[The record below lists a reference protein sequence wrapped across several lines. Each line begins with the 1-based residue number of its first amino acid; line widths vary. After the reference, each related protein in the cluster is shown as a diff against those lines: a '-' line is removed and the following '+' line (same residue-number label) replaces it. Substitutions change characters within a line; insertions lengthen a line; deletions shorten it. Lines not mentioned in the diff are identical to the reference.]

1 MLGLFERDY
10 TQIYESERKYKE
22 ELDIKYNSTPRKYGR
37 RTPFREYPKA
47 IRHNMSLF
55 PNNYMDINLLKEEE
69 TLKNQCDEFE
79 SLLNQNS
86 IKELDIKHFIQE
98 NKYYHIPAS
107 IFGFYNFGH
116 HEASLFKEFQL
127 GTYYKVDY
135 LLVGRASGGYQFI
148 FVEFEN
154 PYTNIIKGN
163 GNLGETVRK
172 GIEQINDWK
181 TYVEQYY
188 TSLNA
193 EFLKYTNKTLPNEF
207 INYDATRMNYVVVA
221 GRRLDFEA
229 DNTRVIQRRIE
240 KEQNIKILHYDNL
253 LDEARRLIGAQTY

>member
-1 MLGLFERDY
+1 M
-10 TQIYESERKYKE
+10 
-22 ELDIKYNSTPRKYGR
+22 
-37 RTPFREYPKA
+37 
-47 IRHNMSLF
+47 
-55 PNNYMDINLLKEEE
+55 
-69 TLKNQCDEFE
+69 
-79 SLLNQNS
+79 
-86 IKELDIKHFIQE
+86 
-98 NKYYHIPAS
+98 
-107 IFGFYNFGH
+107 
-116 HEASLFKEFQL
+116 
-127 GTYYKVDY
+127 
-135 LLVGRASGGYQFI
+135 GRASGGYQFI